1 MAERTT
7 ALSEKRVHLD
17 FLCES
22 LHMATGLSV
31 FLFNEHLTCIFCL
44 SKWETQLK
52 NFFFLN
58 CPNDLNMIMHRDNT
72 PPFYYC
78 DSLHL
83 NWIVLPVSC
92 YRAFYVLG
100 PSFETEITPSFFQKK
115 MEFQKMSVSSQIQFL
130 HMNKDIPV
138 IPNIQMFRYASM
150 LYYALYGQ
158 LLNLHTILLS
168 PDTKSN
174 LSKQPLTP
182 PISAEKMAHSIPQ
195 SHGSRVLE
203 KIMLQSV
210 KTGDLSTF
218 SNHIAHSFSD
228 TIVGTMAVNDPLR
241 QAKNAIIAQ
250 VTLVTRAAVDGGM
263 DAEAAFSLSDYFI
276 QQIEI
281 CTTSDEVYAISGEM
295 YQTFVQK
302 VHDARTA
309 HFTPLT
315 AFMCTYIDKHIFEK
329 ISLDSL
335 ADDLGYDMYY
345 LTTIFRK
352 DTGCTIKQYIL
363 EKKVAQAKIMLASTL
378 MEVQEVSDRLA
389 FSSASYFCTQFKKI
403 AGESPLSYRK
413 NRNNRI

>member
-1 MAERTT
+1 MDERTA
-7 ALSEKRVHLD
+7 ALSEKKSKLD

-22 LHMATGLSV
+22 LHMTTGLSV
-31 FLFNEHLTCIFCL
+31 FLFDEHLTCIFCL
-44 SKWETQLK
+44 SKWETQIK

-58 CPNDLNMIMHRDNT
+58 CPYDLNMIMHRDNT
-72 PPFYYC
+72 HPFYFC

-83 NWIVLPVSC
+83 SWIVLPASC
-92 YRAFYVLG
+92 YGAFYVLG

-130 HMNKDIPV
+130 RMNKDIPV
-138 IPNIQMFRYASM
+138 IPTIHLIRYASM

-158 LLNLHTILLS
+158 LLNPHTILIS
-168 PDTKSN
+168 SDTKSY

-182 PISAEKMAHSIPQ
+182 HISAEKMAHNIPQ
-195 SHGSRVLE
+195 SHGSRLSE
-203 KIMLQSV
+203 KMMLQGV
-210 KTGDLSTF
+210 KNGDLSAF
-218 SNHIAHSFSD
+218 SNNTARFSSD

-241 QAKNAIIAQ
+241 QSKNAIIAQ

-281 CTTSDEVYAISGEM
+281 CTTSDEVYSISGEM

-302 VHDARTA
+302 VHDVRTA

-335 ADDLGYDMYY
+335 ADDLGYDTYY

-363 EKKVAQAKIMLASTL
+363 EKKVTQAKILLESTL
-378 MEVQEVSDRLA
+378 MEVQEISDRLS
-389 FSSASYFCTQFKKI
+389 FPSASYFCTQFKKI

-413 NRNNRI
+413 NRNNRR